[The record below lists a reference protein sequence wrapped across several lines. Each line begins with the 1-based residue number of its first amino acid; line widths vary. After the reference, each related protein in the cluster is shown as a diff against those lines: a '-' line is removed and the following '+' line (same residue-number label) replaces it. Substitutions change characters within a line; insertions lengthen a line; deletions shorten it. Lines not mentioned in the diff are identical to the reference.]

1 MPVAAVLVLFLVA
14 NRQMVPVS
22 FNPFSTGSL
31 ALSLPLWAWL
41 MAMLLIGYFLGAVT
55 LWISGR
61 DKRRQAS
68 LERKELKALRKELEI
83 VQATKTPESGDNL
96 PVLEAS

>member
-1 MPVAAVLVLFLVA
+1 
-14 NRQMVPVS
+14 MVPVS

-31 ALSLPLWAWL
+31 AIVPAAMGVADGDAADWL
-41 MAMLLIGYFLGAVT
+41 FSGRHVT

-83 VQATKTPESGDNL
+83 VQATRAPESGDNL